1 MEDET
6 MPQDMAQPQEQESKI
21 DMESMM
27 GNFMDLPQEQRK
39 MVVKIMQTPLMN
51 VVDQVIGEPIFARL
65 RDQLNEPI
73 PGKREGEPVAMDQQT
88 PAEEPAG
95 MMAPQESTVSLSNGG
110 VLGTEYGETSPENKK
125 LIQLYEEGKLSLQ
138 GMQEF
143 AKDIDS
149 RRLSRD
155 KARTPSKEEM
165 EVFYDMAYEYGEEE
179 LLPEK
184 YSEK

>member
-51 VVDQVIGEPIFARL
+51 VVDQVIGEPVFARL

-73 PGKREGEPVAMDQQT
+73 PGKREGAPVAM
-88 PAEEPAG
+88 EEPTTEQPSG

-125 LIQLYEEGKLSLQ
+125 LIQLYKEGKLSLQ

-143 AKDIDS
+143 ARDINS
-149 RRLSRD
+149 RRLSED
-155 KARTPSKEEM
+155 ESNTPSKEEM

>member
-51 VVDQVIGEPIFARL
+51 VVDQVIGEPVFARL

-73 PGKREGEPVAMDQQT
+73 PGKREGAPVAM
-88 PAEEPAG
+88 EEPTTEKPSG
-95 MMAPQESTVSLSNGG
+95 MMAPSE
-110 VLGTEYGETSPENKK
+110 ET
-125 LIQLYEEGKLSLQ
+125 
-138 GMQEF
+138 
-143 AKDIDS
+143 
-149 RRLSRD
+149 
-155 KARTPSKEEM
+155 
-165 EVFYDMAYEYGEEE
+165 DMV
-179 LLPEK
+179 
-184 YSEK
+184 